1 MKAYKHIPTSTHDS
15 KIVNALPTQMP
26 KGVKGNFDPHQI
38 VRKAY
43 LAGYPMPV
51 LKAGPLKPEKNVL
64 YNKAEIKRPAFLNV
78 KILPRQ
84 VPDFDKLEELDIK
97 QFGRKVQL
105 TKINDKISDKYFEK
119 DDKIKE
125 KLNKIE
131 EAIRNGLQEN
141 KENRV
146 ALIGELTKILAKSGS
161 VELIEA
167 NRKIIQDIMN
177 KLDVPLSR
185 QAYDLPKY
193 IDYNNYMRQE
203 GVINL
208 YLINKAYEKKDGDP
222 VRPVLSHSQTQ
233 SKYIELNSIKSS
245 LNNGNILDIENSAM
259 FTDGQIKRLFNDLQS
274 RDYAF
279 SEKTLNYMRQNN
291 RKPKTPKRIR

>member
-1 MKAYKHIPTSTHDS
+1 
-15 KIVNALPTQMP
+15 MP
-26 KGVKGNFDPHQI
+26 D
-38 VRKAY
+38 
-43 LAGYPMPV
+43 

-97 QFGRKVQL
+97 QFGKKIQV

-119 DDKIKE
+119 DDKVKE

-208 YLINKAYEKKDGDP
+208 YLIKKAYEKKDGDP
-222 VRPVLSHSQTQ
+222 VRPVLSHSATQ
-233 SKYIELNSIKSS
+233 SKYIELNSVKSS

-259 FTDGQIKRLFNDLQS
+259 FTDGQIKGLFNDLQS

-279 SEKTLNYMRQNN
+279 SEKTLNYMKQNN